1 MLHESVFKEAIK
13 FCYIDAEQSLPNKL
27 GGLNLSRSRHFKNWR
42 LDSLKNDIS
51 TVSIPLS
58 LESDMVSIDSLD
70 LDNFKNWQ
78 LDSLES
84 LDSLKNDITTI

>member
-1 MLHESVFKEAIK
+1 M
-13 FCYIDAEQSLPNKL
+13 PNKVYPISL
-27 GGLNLSRSRHFKNWR
+27 GVSICLD
-42 LDSLKNDIS
+42 LDSLKTTS
-51 TVSIPLS
+51 RQSS
-58 LESDMVSIDSLD
+58 LESDTVSIDSLD